1 MLLNRATNST
11 AVDIYNK
18 IYNDN
23 TSPQETFLHI
33 RHEKSK
39 SKGLKLP
46 YDRSIS
52 KRSGSFM
59 HDESSITKNTSSS
72 SWIDGLLGGKS
83 KHGVFTAD
91 FLDDNGTIVTVR
103 DGETAILNCSVYL
116 RHNKTV
122 SWLHHRGD
130 TIDLLTV
137 GDLRYSG

>member
-11 AVDIYNK
+11 AADIYNK
-18 IYNDN
+18 IYNDK
-23 TSPQETFLHI
+23 TSPTETFLHI
-33 RHEKSK
+33 RHQSGKSK
-39 SKGLKLP
+39 VP

-52 KRSGSFM
+52 KRSGSFI
-59 HDESSITKNTSSS
+59 HDERSIFKNTSSS

-103 DGETAILNCSVYL
+103 DGETAMLNCSVYL

-122 SWLHHRGD
+122 STTKILKN
-130 TIDLLTV
+130 ILICLKIIF
-137 GDLRYSG
+137 

>member
-18 IYNDN
+18 IYNDE
-23 TSPQETFLHI
+23 TTPQETFLHI

-52 KRSGSFM
+52 KRSGSFI

-103 DGETAILNCSVYL
+103 DGETAMLNCSVYL

-122 SWLHHRGD
+122 SISALNTISISCHHD
-130 TIDLLTV
+130 NQ
-137 GDLRYSG
+137 